1 MTNSFY
7 THELWYR
14 SAINETDEEWTRAE
28 DEDGEWN
35 EDQTRL
41 TVTKIHPLRARV
53 EIDGQSVTLTFEAK
67 VRFHD
72 ECEYQFRPIAPD

>member
-1 MTNSFY
+1 MTDSFY

-14 SAINETDEEWTRAE
+14 STINETDEEWTRAE

-35 EDQTRL
+35 EDQTGL

-53 EIDGQSVTLTFEAK
+53 EVDGQSVTFTLEAK
-67 VRFHD
+67 VTFHD
-72 ECEYQFRPIAPD
+72 ECEYQFRPITPG